1 MTQADTLSRRSNY
14 YQKEDR
20 DNENIILLPEGLFVN
35 LLDTELQDQILKAHN
50 IDHNVLEVLD
60 QIFEQ
65 RYLQLIE
72 RLG

>member
-1 MTQADTLSRRSNY
+1 MTQADTLSRRSNH
-14 YQKEDR
+14 YQKEDC